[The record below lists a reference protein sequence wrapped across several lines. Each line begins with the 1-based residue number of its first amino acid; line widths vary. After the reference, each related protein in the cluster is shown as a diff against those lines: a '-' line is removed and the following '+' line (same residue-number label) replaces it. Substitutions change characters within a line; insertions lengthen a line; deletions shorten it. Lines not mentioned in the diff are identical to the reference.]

1 MIQLERQIG
10 YIHQQI
16 AAENCS
22 LGHRSGYFH
31 QIFDFLLSAD
41 TVTLCSSVKKVDTF
55 KLRNLVIVL
64 LLKARR
70 RDVANRAVRSLPV
83 VEELNVA
90 V

>member
-1 MIQLERQIG
+1 MDDGFQLLVRLGGIG
-10 YIHQQI
+10 GFGGLDGFDGFYGFGG
-16 AAENCS
+16 
-22 LGHRSGYFH
+22 LG
-31 QIFDFLLSAD
+31 
-41 TVTLCSSVKKVDTF
+41 VTQCSSVKKVDTF